1 VDVRPTPQRLA
12 FAVVAGGIL
21 LGAVAD
27 DLTGATDLC
36 GVLAREGMRAVQ
48 TVGVARDVDL
58 PPTDAV
64 VVALKSRTAPVD
76 EAVARSLE
84 ALRWL
89 RELGA
94 GRFFFKI
101 CSTFDST
108 PTGNIGPVADAL
120 LDALDAELALVTPA
134 YPANGRTVYLGH
146 LFVGDR
152 LLSESSMANH
162 PLTPMTDSDLVRVL
176 GRQTDRAVGLVPL
189 RSVRN
194 GLAER
199 LGQLREHGVTYAIA
213 DAVEDDDLRRLAEA
227 TVDMPLLVGGAGLAL
242 GLPRT
247 FGIEPHAR
255 AHDGPA
261 DGPAIVVAG
270 SCSAATLEQVERM
283 AGRFPAVKVD
293 VVSADATT
301 VAEEAIAQ
309 LGHGAVL
316 VYTTARPDE
325 VARVQE
331 RLGVQH
337 AGEAAETLLAEVARR
352 AVGAGARRVIVAGGE
367 TSGAVIRALGIRALQ
382 VGAEIAPG
390 VPWMTSIGEPRLS
403 LALKSGN
410 FGGPDFFLE
419 ALAA

>member
-1 VDVRPTPQRLA
+1 M
-12 FAVVAGGIL
+12 AGGIL

-76 EAVARSLE
+76 EAVAQSLD
-84 ALRWL
+84 ALAWL

-94 GRFFFKI
+94 RRFFFKI

-134 YPANGRTVYLGH
+134 YPANGRTVYQGH

-162 PLTPMTDSDLVRVL
+162 PLTPMIDSDLVRVL
-176 GRQTDRAVGLVPL
+176 GRQTGRAVGLVPL
-189 RSVRN
+189 HSVRTRL
-194 GLAER
+194 GER
-199 LGQLREHGVTYAIA
+199 LAQLREHGVTYAIA
-213 DAVEDDDLRRLAEA
+213 DAIEDDDLRRLAEA
-227 TVDMPLLVGGAGLAL
+227 TVEMPLLVGGAGLAL

-247 FGIEPHAR
+247 FGIEPHSR
-255 AHDGPA
+255 AHDGPT

-270 SCSAATLEQVERM
+270 SCSAATLQQVERM
-283 AGRFPAVKVD
+283 VARFPAVKVD
-293 VVSADATT
+293 IVSADATT
-301 VAEEAIAQ
+301 VADEATAQ

-316 VYTTARPDE
+316 VYTSARPDE
-325 VARVQE
+325 VACAQE
-331 RLGVQH
+331 RMGAQRS
-337 AGEAAETLLAEVARR
+337 GEAAETLLAEVARR
-352 AVGAGARRVIVAGGE
+352 AVAAGARRVIVAGGE
-367 TSGAVIRALGIRALQ
+367 TSGAVIHALGIRALQ